1 MGVLQKASPKG
12 VMILPMLQRVERFIR
27 HHNLLQ
33 PGDRLLVAVSGGPDS
48 VCLLHVLH
56 RLSASWGWSLIV
68 AHLEHGFRGEASLGD
83 ACFVKRLADEL
94 GWPVVIEHRDL
105 PQIIASQGGSSQD
118 VSRRERHQ
126 FLQQTARAQQVQ
138 AIALAHQR
146 EDQAETVL
154 LHLLRGAG
162 LAGLAGMSAREVR
175 EGQVPLVR
183 PLLAESKADIL
194 GYLRQQ
200 QVGFRVDASNALA
213 AYSRNR
219 LRLEVFPVL
228 KTINPDV
235 EAALARAAEVMQA
248 EDAYLQ
254 QLAEAAFDQVC
265 QRENDSLFLHVTYL
279 DKQPLALR
287 RRVLRLAWQ
296 EVNGHAQDLT
306 FAHVEAALRLLTQPV
321 GTVTSWPLA
330 WQVRRSFDALVLE
343 RVQADPS
350 REVYELPIPGIIK
363 LASGQGQIEARIIR
377 VEDFSGFSNDPFIAY
392 CDLQALGTRQL
403 QVRYWQAGDWFYPLG
418 LGGRKKLQDF
428 FIDEKV
434 DRRERERIP
443 LVVKGSDIV
452 WVAGQRLDERWRV
465 TSCSQ
470 EILCLQYKRYCYG
483 NYETRREST
492 HA

>member
-12 VMILPMLQRVERFIR
+12 VMILPMLQRVESFIR

-350 REVYELPIPGIIK
+350 REL
-363 LASGQGQIEARIIR
+363 
-377 VEDFSGFSNDPFIAY
+377 
-392 CDLQALGTRQL
+392 
-403 QVRYWQAGDWFYPLG
+403 
-418 LGGRKKLQDF
+418 
-428 FIDEKV
+428 
-434 DRRERERIP
+434 
-443 LVVKGSDIV
+443 
-452 WVAGQRLDERWRV
+452 
-465 TSCSQ
+465 
-470 EILCLQYKRYCYG
+470 
-483 NYETRREST
+483 
-492 HA
+492 